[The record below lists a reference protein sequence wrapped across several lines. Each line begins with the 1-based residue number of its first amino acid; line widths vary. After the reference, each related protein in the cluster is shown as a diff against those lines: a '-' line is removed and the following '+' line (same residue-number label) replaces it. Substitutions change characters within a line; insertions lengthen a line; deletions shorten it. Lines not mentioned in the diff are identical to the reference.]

1 MRSKTSPSGEL
12 RSFLIGLIERGEDVV
27 QVLRE
32 DLLASPGAQLGKTA
46 GRAAEAKKRVDENIQ
61 FVLSA
66 LSLPSRADY
75 QRLST
80 KVDALQGSLVNVSMK
95 LDRLLAAEAPAPP
108 RPVRARPAGA
118 KKGVRKPS
126 RTRRDG

>member
-1 MRSKTSPSGEL
+1 MRSQTSPSSEL

-32 DLLASPGAQLGKTA
+32 DLLASPGAQLSKTA

-61 FVLSA
+61 LVLSA

-75 QRLST
+75 QRLSA
-80 KVDALQGSLVNVSMK
+80 KVDALQGSLVNVGMK
-95 LDRLLAAEAPAPP
+95 LDRLLAAQAAAPP
-108 RPVRARPAGA
+108 RAVRAQPSGA
-118 KKGVRKPS
+118 NKRVRKPS
-126 RTRRDG
+126 RKRRDG